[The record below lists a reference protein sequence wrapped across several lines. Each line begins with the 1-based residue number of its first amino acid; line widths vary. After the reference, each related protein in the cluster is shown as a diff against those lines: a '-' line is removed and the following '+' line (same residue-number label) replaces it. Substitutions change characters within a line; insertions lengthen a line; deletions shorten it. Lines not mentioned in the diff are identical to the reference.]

1 MASATGS
8 ESPSGG
14 GPPPFVRTVELRS
27 EGDTVTASLRDFQ
40 HRFAIEVR
48 HDGSHVRSLTL
59 QPTRLPWSTCRD
71 AAGELDELVGAPIGV
86 RPRTRKADQHCTH
99 QIDLALVAVRFAGL
113 DLTSRRYDITVVG
126 YATGR
131 AVATLRRDDGFEVT
145 WAIAGG
151 EIVDP
156 PELAGRSLTTGF
168 SAWASTLDAEE
179 AEAALVLRRAA
190 WMAPAR
196 AVDLDDFAT
205 MASTGMPPGVCYSAQ
220 PERIEHAVRI
230 RVGGSLADRD
240 R

>member
-1 MASATGS
+1 MASVTGS
-8 ESPSGG
+8 ASRTETD
-14 GPPPFVRTVELRS
+14 PPPFVRTVELRS
-27 EGDTVTASLRDFQ
+27 EGDSVVASLRDFQ

-59 QPTRLPWSTCRD
+59 VPTRLPWSTCGD

-113 DLTSRRYDITVVG
+113 DLPSRRYDITVTD
-126 YATGR
+126 YLTER
-131 AVATLRRDDGFEVT
+131 AVASLRRDDGLELT
-145 WAIAGG
+145 WVLTGG
-151 EIVDP
+151 AIVDP

-168 SAWASTLDAEE
+168 SAWASTLAPEE

-196 AVDLDDFAT
+196 SIDLDDYAT
-205 MASTGMPPGVCYSAQ
+205 MASTGMPPGVCFTAQ
-220 PERIEHAVRI
+220 PERIEQAVRI
-230 RVGGSLADRD
+230 RVGGALADRD
-240 R
+240 D